1 MIMKIKLSHS
11 LVRLFVFSLFS
22 AQLYAQGDPN
32 FRQNQLNILQ
42 LNPAQA
48 GSNPY
53 SELICFASNQW
64 LGIPGAPKTFLTSG
78 NFNIRNNFG
87 LGATILGDENG
98 PVNLTRAEVS
108 LAYHLKL
115 TDKWK
120 FALGVK
126 MGVTNMT
133 VNLNELTIINQED
146 PLMKGILRTGIN
158 FNAGFGG
165 LFYSKKYY
173 LGFSV
178 PNVASTK
185 FLNRDMSEF
194 VDTRFGQIIYVGGTF
209 KLDEKLQLRPNIV
222 YRSIKGTPLN
232 LDFNALL
239 TYNKKF
245 DIGLTHQ
252 FRASLGTILGMQTTD
267 NLYLAYSYTYPI
279 NSLNLVTFQSH
290 ELALR
295 YRIIK
300 KSERPVN
307 PRYFI

>member
-1 MIMKIKLSHS
+1 MKKNISYTLI
-11 LVRLFVFSLFS
+11 RLIVFSLLCS
-22 AQLYAQGDPN
+22 HVHAQGDPN

-53 SELICFASNQW
+53 SEVICFASNQW

-87 LGATILGDENG
+87 IGATILGDESG
-98 PVNLTRAEVS
+98 PVNLTKAEIS

-115 TDKWK
+115 SDKWK
-120 FALGVK
+120 LALGLK

-133 VNLNELTIINQED
+133 VNLNELIIINQDD
-146 PLMKGILRTGIN
+146 PIMKGVLRTGIN

-165 LFYSKKYY
+165 LIYSKKYY
-173 LGFSV
+173 VGFSV
-178 PNVASTK
+178 PSIASTN
-185 FLNRDMSEF
+185 FLNRDMSQF
-194 VDTRFGQIIYVGGTF
+194 VDTRFGTIIYAGGTF
-209 KLDEKLQLRPNIV
+209 NLDNKFQLRPNIV
-222 YRSIKGTPLN
+222 YRNIKGTPLN

-252 FRASLGTILGMQTTD
+252 FKASLGTIVGIQATD

-279 NSLNLVTFQSH
+279 NSLNYVTFQSH

-295 YRIIK
+295 YRITK
-300 KSERPVN
+300 KSVRPVN

>member
-1 MIMKIKLSHS
+1 
-11 LVRLFVFSLFS
+11 
-22 AQLYAQGDPN
+22 
-32 FRQNQLNILQ
+32 
-42 LNPAQA
+42 
-48 GSNPY
+48 
-53 SELICFASNQW
+53 
-64 LGIPGAPKTFLTSG
+64 
-78 NFNIRNNFG
+78 
-87 LGATILGDENG
+87 
-98 PVNLTRAEVS
+98 
-108 LAYHLKL
+108 
-115 TDKWK
+115 
-120 FALGVK
+120 
-126 MGVTNMT
+126 
-133 VNLNELTIINQED
+133 
-146 PLMKGILRTGIN
+146 
-158 FNAGFGG
+158 
-165 LFYSKKYY
+165 
-173 LGFSV
+173 
-178 PNVASTK
+178 
-185 FLNRDMSEF
+185 MSEF

>member
-1 MIMKIKLSHS
+1 MKKNLSYNF
-11 LVRLFVFSLFS
+11 VRLIVISMLCS
-22 AQLYAQGDPN
+22 QVHSQGDPN

-78 NFNIRNNFG
+78 NFNIKNNFG
-87 LGATILGDENG
+87 IGATILGDENG
-98 PVNLTRAEVS
+98 PVNLTKAEIN

-115 TDKWK
+115 TDQWK
-120 FALGVK
+120 LSLGVK

-133 VNLNELTIINQED
+133 VNLNELLIINKED
-146 PLMKGILRTGIN
+146 PFMKGVLRTGIN

-165 LFYSKKYY
+165 LIYSKKYY
-173 LGFSV
+173 FGFSI
-178 PNVASTK
+178 PSVASTS
-185 FLNRDMSEF
+185 FLNHDMSRF
-194 VDTRFGQIIYVGGTF
+194 VDTRFGQIIYAGATF
-209 KLDEKLQLRPNIV
+209 KLNEKIDLRPNIV
-222 YRSIKGTPLN
+222 YRNIKGTPLN

-252 FRASLGTILGMQTTD
+252 YLASLGTILGIQTTD
-267 NLYLAYSYTYPI
+267 NLYLAYSYTFPI

-295 YRIIK
+295 YRITK
-300 KSERPVN
+300 KSVRPVN